1 MMQKQRA
8 LKIDWKMQQMTI
20 NACTSCL
27 MRHLFVRLMLV
38 PCRYLDECPRD
49 LGVYVGIIRLL
60 DNHEA
65 SFSNPSH
72 LVEL

>member
-1 MMQKQRA
+1 MHARRA
-8 LKIDWKMQQMTI
+8 
-20 NACTSCL
+20 SCDI
-27 MRHLFVRLMLV
+27 HLSDITHAALV